1 MAVSVN
7 VVFHTQQSKHGFS
20 FAVYHFLLLIDNFEV
35 AKHLHVVMEH
45 THIQH
50 TFFDISTIYKEVFN
64 FLWRHD
70 VM

>member
-1 MAVSVN
+1 MVSVD
-7 VVFHTQQSKHGFS
+7 FKC

-50 TFFDISTIYKEVFN
+50 TSFDISTIYK
-64 FLWRHD
+64 
-70 VM
+70 